1 MFKIVIKSF
10 SKITSFFAELLSGA
24 HINYWHCAEI
34 VEILKETEKET
45 KNFFGQYGSQRL
57 ALWKEIVTLYQKENI
72 YLGEGAQLLTQ
83 AVSYDLPGIVDINCY
98 FKLTSLLR
106 GINLFGFASIARKR
120 TFIVLYFNIL
130 LSFYNSMPKLIG

>member
-1 MFKIVIKSF
+1 MFKVVIKSF
-10 SKITSFFAELLSGA
+10 SKLLFFFAELLSGA

-45 KNFFGQYGSQRL
+45 KNFFGQYGSQRM

-98 FKLTSLLR
+98 FKFKLTC
-106 GINLFGFASIARKR
+106 
-120 TFIVLYFNIL
+120 
-130 LSFYNSMPKLIG
+130 